1 MEISIKSAAEMVKVS
16 RNTIYEAIKSGKL
29 SRCTSGKVESSEI
42 IRVFGHP
49 NERHTRTE
57 EKAHIEQLRTEQ
69 PNQTD
74 TTTTEQLYLTQIDTL
89 KASLEEAREHLRH
102 AQERERTYLEREEW
116 QRGQI
121 EKLTDTIKLLEA
133 PKNQEKPKR
142 WFSFLFQ

>member
-1 MEISIKSAAEMVKVS
+1 VKVS
-16 RNTIYEAIKSGKL
+16 RNTIYEAIKRGKL
-29 SRCTSGKVESSEI
+29 SRCASGKLESSEL

-57 EKAHIEQLRTEQ
+57 EKAHIEQLRKEQ
-69 PNQTD
+69 PYKTD
-74 TTTTEQLYLTQIDTL
+74 TPTLEQLYLTQIDTL
-89 KASLEEAREHLRH
+89 KTSLEEAREHLKH

-133 PKNQEKPKR
+133 PNAQEKPKR

>member
-16 RNTIYEAIKSGKL
+16 RNTIYEAIKIGKL
-29 SRCTSGKVESSEI
+29 SRCASGKVESSEI

-57 EKAHIEQLRTEQ
+57 EKVHIEQLKKEQ
-69 PNQTD
+69 PKKTD

-133 PKNQEKPKR
+133 PKIQPNTSRIWWKF
-142 WFSFLFQ
+142 W